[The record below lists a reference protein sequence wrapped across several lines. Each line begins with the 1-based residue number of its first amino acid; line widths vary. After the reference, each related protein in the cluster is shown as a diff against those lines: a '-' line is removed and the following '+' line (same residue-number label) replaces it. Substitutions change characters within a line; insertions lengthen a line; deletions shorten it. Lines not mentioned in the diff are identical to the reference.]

1 MPNFIV
7 FEGKL
12 GAGKTLGAVL
22 YANHL
27 KARAPSSVMYSN
39 FDMKGAKPISDLDT
53 FLEIAMNPSS
63 IVVLDEAHVDL
74 DARSFST
81 NHVKF
86 LTAITF
92 YLRKIRCTLI
102 LTSPMFDNL
111 DSRIRNITNAVCYV
125 SSDKNY
131 FYYPFYDPVS
141 SQYLGIKKARKER
154 VFKANLYD
162 TNSIVSQ
169 LQVPAKREDFDR
181 YLDELKQVS
190 LDYYFKQ
197 KQAQ

>member
-7 FEGKL
+7 FEGQL

-27 KARAPSSVMYSN
+27 KARAPSSVLYAN
-39 FDMKGAKPISDLDT
+39 FDMKGARPFHDLET
-53 FLEIAMNPSS
+53 FKEIAQNPSS

-86 LTAITF
+86 LSSLTF

-102 LTSPMFDNL
+102 LTSPLFENL
-111 DSRIRNITNAVCYV
+111 DSRIRTITNAVCYV
-125 SSDKNY
+125 QNDKNF
-131 FYYPFYDPVS
+131 FYYPFYDPTNGRF
-141 SQYLGIKKARKER
+141 LGLKKARKEK
-154 VFKANLYD
+154 VFDMNLYD

-169 LQVPAKREDFDR
+169 LDMPQKREDFDQ
-181 YLDELKQVS
+181 YLFELKQIS
-190 LDYYFKQ
+190 LDYYKEKQ
-197 KQAQ
+197 EMG